1 MYFKRFNSRSVEKEK
16 INNRTDEKDFFV
28 NQKEIRYAKLW
39 VNIGNETD
47 GKKSFE
53 RPVLILAKVWSLFR
67 VLPMTTKGK
76 ITSNFYHKIIS
87 HNFGKS
93 SFVIL
98 SQIRT
103 IDKKRLLYP
112 IWSIHDSE
120 FQTIKKSLLQFMK

>member
-1 MYFKRFNSRSVEKEK
+1 MYIKRFDIRSIEKEK
-16 INNRTDEKDFFV
+16 INNRTDVRDFYV
-28 NQKEIRYAKLW
+28 NQKEIRYAKLG
-39 VNIGNETD
+39 VNVWNETD
-47 GKKSFE
+47 WKELFE

-76 ITSNFYHKIIS
+76 VGSTFYHKILS
-87 HNFGKS
+87 HDFGKP

-112 IWSIHDSE
+112 IGSINNQE
-120 FQTIKKSLLQFMK
+120 FQIIKKSLLQFMK